1 MNLRSPAF
9 AILFSVSLIAAA
21 GNMALQS
28 VLPAIGREFRLSDT
42 LVAGAF
48 AISALMWT
56 LTSPFWARQ
65 SDRLGRRR
73 VIMIGLFG
81 FSISMA
87 GFGLAATSGLEHW
100 LGTGLAFLLMAVA
113 RTIYGVFGSAAPI
126 ASQAYLADRT
136 RPEERTQAMSL
147 LASAQ
152 GLGTVIGPALA
163 PFFVLPIIGLA
174 GPMYAFAL
182 FGAVALVVVWHRL
195 PSGEVLR
202 RPSEGGHRG
211 DAGKGL
217 WKDVR
222 VRDYLLY
229 GLLLTGAQA
238 INISV
243 LGFHIIDEMAA
254 TGMAAREAQPFI
266 GIAMLA
272 GAAATLM
279 VQWGLIPLL
288 RLQPRDLMQWG
299 AGMALVGNLI
309 SIASPGYY
317 GVVVGYAVVSM
328 GVGFARPGFV
338 AGSSLSVG
346 PHEQAAV
353 AGLMMS
359 LAGLSFLGPPVIGV
373 AVYELLEAGP
383 FIVNA
388 VLLGLALVLCFA
400 SPRLRTGPA
409 NLPDRD
415 ETPPGNSPPASQPGP
430 EGNG

>member
-9 AILFSVSLIAAA
+9 AILFAVSLIAAA

-28 VLPAIGREFRLSDT
+28 VLPAIGREFQLSDT

-56 LTSPFWARQ
+56 VASPFWARL
-65 SDRLGRRR
+65 SDRLGRKR
-73 VIMIGLFG
+73 VIMIGLAG
-81 FSISMA
+81 FVLSMS
-87 GFGLAATSGLEHW
+87 GFGLAATSGLEQW
-100 LGTGLAFLLMAVA
+100 LGAGLAFTLMVVA

-126 ASQAYLADRT
+126 ASQAYVADRT
-136 RPEERTQAMSL
+136 TPEQRTQAMSL

-152 GLGTVIGPALA
+152 GLGTVVGPALA
-163 PFFVLPIIGLA
+163 PFFVLPLIGLA

-182 FGAVALVVVWHRL
+182 FGGVVLIVVWRGL
-195 PSGEVLR
+195 ASGEVAR
-202 RPSEGGHRG
+202 TPSAGGRH

-217 WKDVR
+217 WKDPR
-222 VRDYLLY
+222 VRAYLLY
-229 GLLLTGAQA
+229 GLLITGAQA

-243 LGFHIIDEMAA
+243 LGFHIIDELAL
-254 TGMAAREAQPFI
+254 TGVAARDAQPFI
-266 GIAMLA
+266 GIAMLT

-288 RLQPRDLMQWG
+288 KMQPADLMRWG
-299 AGMALVGNLI
+299 AGLALAGNLM

-328 GVGFARPGFV
+328 GVGFARPGFT

-346 PHEQAAV
+346 PREQGAI

-373 AVYELLEAGP
+373 GLYEWAEPAP
-383 FIVNA
+383 FIANA
-388 VLLGLALVLCFA
+388 LMLAAATALCVFN
-400 SPRLRTGPA
+400 PRLRVGPPD
-409 NLPDRD
+409 LPDRD
-415 ETPPGNSPPASQPGP
+415 ETPSPETPPASQPGP
-430 EGNG
+430 EGNR

>member
-1 MNLRSPAF
+1 VNLRSPAF
-9 AILFSVSLIAAA
+9 AILFAVSLIAAA

-56 LTSPFWARQ
+56 VASPFWARL
-65 SDRLGRRR
+65 SDTLGRKR
-73 VIMIGLFG
+73 VMMIGLAG
-81 FSISMA
+81 FVVSMS
-87 GFGLAATSGLEHW
+87 GFGLAATSGLEQW
-100 LGTGLAFLLMAVA
+100 LGAGLAFILMGVA

-126 ASQAYLADRT
+126 ASQAYVADRT
-136 RPEERTQAMSL
+136 SPEQRTQAMSL

-163 PFFVLPIIGLA
+163 PFFVLPMIGLA

-182 FGAVALVVVWHRL
+182 FGLVVLVIVWRKL
-195 PSGEVLR
+195 PSGEVVR
-202 RPSEGGHRG
+202 IPSPSGHRG

-217 WKDVR
+217 WKDPR
-222 VRDYLLY
+222 VRGYLLY
-229 GLLLTGAQA
+229 GLFVTGAQA
-238 INISV
+238 ANISV
-243 LGFHIIDEMAA
+243 LGFHIIDELSA
-254 TGMAAREAQPFI
+254 TGIAVREAQPFI

-288 RLQPRDLMQWG
+288 RLQPADLMRWG
-299 AGMALVGNLI
+299 AALALVGNLM

-328 GVGFARPGFV
+328 GIGFARPGFT
-338 AGSSLSVG
+338 AGSSLSVE
-346 PHEQAAV
+346 PHEQGAI

-359 LAGLSFLGPPVIGV
+359 LAGLSFLAPPVIGV
-373 AVYELLEAGP
+373 ALYELAEPAP
-383 FIVNA
+383 FIANA
-388 VLLGLALVLCFA
+388 ILLAAATALCFID
-400 SPRLRTGPA
+400 PRLRAGPPD
-409 NLPDRD
+409 LPDRD
-415 ETPPGNSPPASQPGP
+415 ETPSPETPPASQPGP
-430 EGNG
+430 EGNR

>member
-56 LTSPFWARQ
+56 VASPFWARL
-65 SDRLGRRR
+65 SDTLGRKR
-73 VIMIGLFG
+73 VMMIGLAG
-81 FSISMA
+81 FVASMS
-87 GFGLAATSGLEHW
+87 GFGLAATSGLEQW
-100 LGTGLAFLLMAVA
+100 LGAGLAFILMGVA

-126 ASQAYLADRT
+126 ASQAYVADRT
-136 RPEERTQAMSL
+136 SPEQRTPAMSL

-163 PFFVLPIIGLA
+163 PFFVLPMIGLA

-182 FGAVALVVVWHRL
+182 FGLVVLVIVWRKL
-195 PSGEVLR
+195 PSGEVVR
-202 RPSEGGHRG
+202 IPSPSGHRG

-217 WKDVR
+217 WKDPR
-222 VRDYLLY
+222 VRGYLLY
-229 GLLLTGAQA
+229 GLFVTGAQA
-238 INISV
+238 ANISV
-243 LGFHIIDEMAA
+243 LGFHIIDELSA
-254 TGMAAREAQPFI
+254 TGIAVREAQPFI

-288 RLQPRDLMQWG
+288 RLQPADLMRWG
-299 AGMALVGNLI
+299 AALALVGNLM

-328 GVGFARPGFV
+328 GIGFARPGFI
-338 AGSSLSVG
+338 AGSSLSVE
-346 PHEQAAV
+346 PHEQGAI

-359 LAGLSFLGPPVIGV
+359 LAGLSFLAPPVIGV
-373 AVYELLEAGP
+373 ALYELAEPAP
-383 FIVNA
+383 FIANA
-388 VLLGLALVLCFA
+388 ILLAAATALCFID
-400 SPRLRTGPA
+400 PRLRAGPPD
-409 NLPDRD
+409 LPDRD
-415 ETPPGNSPPASQPGP
+415 ETPSPETPPASQPGP
-430 EGNG
+430 EGNR

>member
-9 AILFSVSLIAAA
+9 AILFAVSLIAAA

-56 LTSPFWARQ
+56 VASPFWARL
-65 SDRLGRRR
+65 SDTLGRKR
-73 VIMIGLFG
+73 VMMIGLAG
-81 FSISMA
+81 FIVSMS
-87 GFGLAATSGLEHW
+87 GFGLAATSGLEQW
-100 LGTGLAFLLMAVA
+100 LSAGVAFVLMAVA

-126 ASQAYLADRT
+126 ASQAYVADRT
-136 RPEERTQAMSL
+136 TPEQRTQAMSL

-163 PFFVLPIIGLA
+163 PFFVLPLIGLA

-182 FGAVALVVVWHRL
+182 FGAVVLVVVWRKL
-195 PSGEVLR
+195 PSGEVVR
-202 RPSEGGHRG
+202 VPSPSGHRG

-217 WKDVR
+217 WKDPR
-222 VRDYLLY
+222 VRGYLLY
-229 GLLLTGAQA
+229 GLFVTGAQA
-238 INISV
+238 ANISV
-243 LGFHIIDEMAA
+243 LGFHIIDELSA
-254 TGMAAREAQPFI
+254 TGIAVRDAQPFI

-279 VQWGLIPLL
+279 AQWGLIPLL
-288 RLQPRDLMQWG
+288 KLQPADLMRWG
-299 AGMALVGNLI
+299 AALALVGNLM
-309 SIASPGYY
+309 SIAAPGYY

-328 GVGFARPGFV
+328 GVGFARPGFT

-346 PHEQAAV
+346 SHEQGAI

-359 LAGLSFLGPPVIGV
+359 LAGLSFLAPPVIGV
-373 AVYELLEAGP
+373 ALYELAEPAP
-383 FIVNA
+383 FIANA
-388 VLLGLALVLCFA
+388 VLLAAATALCFIN
-400 SPRLRTGPA
+400 PRLRAGPPD
-409 NLPDRD
+409 LPDRD
-415 ETPPGNSPPASQPGP
+415 ETPSPETPPASQPGP
-430 EGNG
+430 EGNR

>member
-56 LTSPFWARQ
+56 IASPFWARL
-65 SDRLGRRR
+65 SDRLGRKR
-73 VIMIGLFG
+73 VILIGLSG
-81 FSISMA
+81 FVLSMS
-87 GFGLAATSGLEHW
+87 GFGLAATSGLEQW
-100 LGTGLAFLLMAVA
+100 LGAGLAFTLMAVA

-126 ASQAYLADRT
+126 ASQAYVADRT
-136 RPEERTQAMSL
+136 TPEQRTQAMSL

-152 GLGTVIGPALA
+152 GLGTVVGPALA
-163 PFFVLPIIGLA
+163 PFFVLPLVGLA

-182 FGAVALVVVWHRL
+182 FGAVVLFVVWRKL
-195 PSGEVLR
+195 PSGEVVR
-202 RPSEGGHRG
+202 IPSRSGRH

-217 WKDVR
+217 WKDPR

-229 GLLLTGAQA
+229 GLLITGAQA
-238 INISV
+238 VNISV
-243 LGFHIIDEMAA
+243 LGFHIIDELAL
-254 TGMAAREAQPFI
+254 TGVAARDAQPFI

-288 RLQPRDLMQWG
+288 KLQPADLMRWG
-299 AGMALVGNLI
+299 AGLALVGNLM

-328 GVGFARPGFV
+328 GIGFARPGFT

-346 PHEQAAV
+346 PHEQGAI

-373 AVYELLEAGP
+373 ALYELAEPAP
-383 FIVNA
+383 FIANA
-388 VLLGLALVLCFA
+388 LMLAAATALCFLNA
-400 SPRLRTGPA
+400 RLRTGPPD
-409 NLPDRD
+409 LPDRD
-415 ETPPGNSPPASQPGP
+415 ETPSPETPPASQPGP
-430 EGNG
+430 EGNR

>member
-9 AILFSVSLIAAA
+9 TILFSVSLIAAA

-56 LTSPFWARQ
+56 VASPFWARL
-65 SDRLGRRR
+65 SDTLGRKR
-73 VIMIGLFG
+73 VMMIGLAG
-81 FSISMA
+81 FVASMS
-87 GFGLAATSGLEHW
+87 GFGLAATSGLEQW
-100 LGTGLAFLLMAVA
+100 LGAGLAFIMMGVA

-126 ASQAYLADRT
+126 ASQAYVADRT
-136 RPEERTQAMSL
+136 SPEQRTQAMSL

-163 PFFVLPIIGLA
+163 PFFVLPMIGLA

-182 FGAVALVVVWHRL
+182 FGLVVLVIVWRKL
-195 PSGEVLR
+195 PSGEVVR
-202 RPSEGGHRG
+202 IPSPSGHRG

-217 WKDVR
+217 WKDPR
-222 VRDYLLY
+222 VRGYLLY
-229 GLLLTGAQA
+229 GLFVTGAQA
-238 INISV
+238 ANISV
-243 LGFHIIDEMAA
+243 LGFHIIDELSA
-254 TGMAAREAQPFI
+254 TGIAVREAQPFI

-288 RLQPRDLMQWG
+288 RLQPADLMRWG
-299 AGMALVGNLI
+299 AALALVGNLM

-328 GVGFARPGFV
+328 GIGFARPGFT
-338 AGSSLSVG
+338 AGSSLSVE
-346 PHEQAAV
+346 PHEQGAI

-359 LAGLSFLGPPVIGV
+359 LAGLSFLAPPVIGV
-373 AVYELLEAGP
+373 ALYELAEPAP
-383 FIVNA
+383 FIANA
-388 VLLGLALVLCFA
+388 ILLAAATALCFID
-400 SPRLRTGPA
+400 PRLRAGPPD
-409 NLPDRD
+409 LPDRD
-415 ETPPGNSPPASQPGP
+415 ETPSPETPPASQPGP
-430 EGNG
+430 EGNR